1 MHGTDLP
8 EHAAEPAPSAPLN
21 WFEVLTRHR
30 PEATELVLV
39 GELDQAT
46 RPMFDAA
53 AGAALRAGP
62 PVLRLELSDL
72 AFLAVAGARAFE
84 EVHARCGRA
93 GGRLILA
100 NPPRRIQRLL
110 DLFELTHLVADR

>member
-8 EHAAEPAPSAPLN
+8 EHAADPGLISPLN
-21 WFEVLTRHR
+21 WFEVITRHL
-30 PEATELVLV
+30 PDVTELVLV

-46 RPMFDAA
+46 RPVFDAA

-62 PVLRLELSDL
+62 PALRLELSGLD
-72 AFLAVAGARAFE
+72 FLAVAGARAFD
-84 EVHARCGRA
+84 EVHIRCRRA
-93 GGRLILA
+93 GGGLVLV
-100 NPPRRIQRLL
+100 NPARRILRLL